1 MNTTTP
7 LQHPETPQRVLL
19 VDALRGFALMG
30 LFLVHAI
37 ELFELYWQNPVDSKV
52 HDVIFFLFAGKAYG
66 IFAMLFGVSF
76 FIIMD
81 RQAQKGVD
89 FRLRFAW
96 RLIILFAIGTLNSMV
111 YSGEVLQVLAGFGFF
126 LILAYRIPSKWLIL
140 LAIAF
145 LLTPHLIYHYWAA
158 MQNLPGA
165 NDKPYSWILYEQT
178 APVWINGTLPEV
190 LAFNITTGSLSKW
203 FFFLDGSRG
212 FQLFGL
218 FLIGLVLGRAGFLVK
233 PVAFTRL
240 RKQLLV
246 GAIFGAII
254 FFALQKY
261 LATPEIK
268 ALWPEGNMAKW
279 YLDETVGGYF
289 CLAFMTILVL
299 SFIAFYQK
307 QIGQKILGVLA
318 PVGRMSLTIYVSQ
331 SLCGVPF
338 FYGYGLSM
346 YDKLSQAQA
355 LMIGVVFFTLQVL
368 FAHWW
373 LKRFHYGPL
382 EWCWRAAT
390 YLTVNVP
397 FVKREDAIA
406 K

>member
-1 MNTTTP
+1 MNTATP
-7 LQHPETPQRVLL
+7 LQHPDKPQRVLL

-30 LFLVHAI
+30 LFLVHSI

-52 HDVIFFLFAGKAYG
+52 HDVIFFLFAGKAYA

-81 RQAQKGVD
+81 RQAQKGMD

-111 YSGEVLQVLAGFGFF
+111 YSGEVLQVLAGFGLC
-126 LILAYRIPSKWLIL
+126 LIFAYRIPSKWLIV

-158 MQNLPGA
+158 IQNLPGA

-190 LAFNITTGSLSKW
+190 LAFNLTTGSLSKW

-218 FLIGLVLGRAGFLVK
+218 FLMGLVIGRAGFFVR

-261 LATPEIK
+261 LATPDVK

-299 SFIAFYQK
+299 TFIAAYQK

-346 YDKLSQAQA
+346 YNKLSQAEA

-397 FVKREDAIA
+397 FVKREDSIA